1 MYEPFHQELVDPN
14 RFWQGR
20 FAAPGFQSSRPN
32 DIGPPFYP
40 PPHAHGT
47 SAPLQSHPS
56 TPNANRRESVS
67 YDNES
72 IAGMFAEMRN
82 AWAELK
88 GENVMLRQTVGI
100 QAQQIASLDKQLDEL
115 NQYGRR
121 ENICFTNL
129 LIDDD
134 HTAETQVISL
144 CNELGVEVN
153 PDDLVA
159 SHTLPARKGK
169 AVRVIA
175 RFKERKMAQEVFA
188 KRKGTKNIGA
198 NKKKGLAAKADKGF
212 AIQPNITPRRAKLL
226 AQVKDTVQT
235 MQWNAV
241 WVDYR
246 NGNIMLKQSP
256 SSRPVPIHSTRD
268 LKQLV
273 GPNFDPLDYYFCVR
287 ETSGYNYNT
296 NVTPAK
302 SDFSPVEPSNTDN
315 S

>member
-1 MYEPFHQELVDPN
+1 M
-14 RFWQGR
+14 
-20 FAAPGFQSSRPN
+20 
-32 DIGPPFYP
+32 
-40 PPHAHGT
+40 
-47 SAPLQSHPS
+47 
-56 TPNANRRESVS
+56 
-67 YDNES
+67 
-72 IAGMFAEMRN
+72 
-82 AWAELK
+82 
-88 GENVMLRQTVGI
+88 
-100 QAQQIASLDKQLDEL
+100 
-115 NQYGRR
+115 
-121 ENICFTNL
+121 
-129 LIDDD
+129 
-134 HTAETQVISL
+134 

-287 ETSGYNYNT
+287 DTRGYNYNT